1 MLDLSRSQPRDA
13 LRSRHVACRFQ
24 LAYPF
29 GAREGAL
36 DTMSEGFR
44 AWLHEAVLSE
54 AVPGLNVFI
63 NMALPWHLLF
73 SFPALPVA

>member
-1 MLDLSRSQPRDA
+1 
-13 LRSRHVACRFQ
+13 
-24 LAYPF
+24 
-29 GAREGAL
+29 
-36 DTMSEGFR
+36 MSEGFR

-54 AVPGLNVFI
+54 AVPGLNVFM